1 MKKGMISLAMSLA
14 VLAASAASSENLSDQ
29 LNPLITGVP
38 SLSIGPDAVAGG
50 MGDVG
55 TATVPDN
62 NAQHWNSSKYAQ
74 MPSSAGFTISYT
86 PWLRSLGV
94 SDIDLAYLSGYYQI
108 SRLAGTVSSSL
119 RFFSLGEIQLKEDA
133 NSQGMTV
140 KPYEL
145 AFDAGY
151 ERMLSEH
158 FSMGVVFRFICSDL
172 SAKTDDNYHTGY
184 SFGADINGYYELP
197 IDIKTGTSKF
207 AFGFNIANLGTKI
220 SYDKGNTSNFLPTD
234 LRVGFTYLVP
244 FNRYNRLSFS
254 VDFDKLMVPS
264 RNVNERIAKK
274 AGINTDDLESDQ
286 RKTTADGSVYWSLS
300 DKQYTDISP
309 MKGLFWSFADAP
321 GGAKEEFKEINFGIG
336 MEYAYNE
343 QFFGRVGYHNEA
355 RSKGNRKYFTFGA
368 GFRLS
373 AFRLDV
379 GYVLSVAQNNP
390 LDQTLRFSL
399 AFDVDGIKALA
410 DRNKSK

>member
-1 MKKGMISLAMSLA
+1 MKKLAIFSAAAIVSLA
-14 VLAASAASSENLSDQ
+14 VSAQTSTGLSDQ

-55 TATVPDN
+55 VATVPDN
-62 NAQHWNSSKYAQ
+62 SSQHWNSSKYAQ
-74 MPSSAGFTISYT
+74 MSSSAGFTINYT

-108 SRLAGTVSSSL
+108 SRLAGTVSASL
-119 RFFSLGEIQLKEDA
+119 RFFSLGEITLRKDKNDPA
-133 NSQGMTV
+133 YNV

-145 AFDAGY
+145 AFDVGY

-158 FSMGVVFRFICSDL
+158 FSMGVVFRYICSDL
-172 SAKTDDNYHTGY
+172 SAKNDPEYHTGHA
-184 SFGADINGYYELP
+184 FGADINGYYELP

-207 AFGFNIANLGTKI
+207 AFGFNIMNLGTKI

-234 LRVGFTYLVP
+234 LRLGFTYLVP

-264 RNVNERIAKK
+264 RKVNERTAKK
-274 AGINTDDLESDQ
+274 AGIDTSDEST
-286 RKTTADGSVYWSLS
+286 KNSDGSWTLNE
-300 DKQYTDISP
+300 DQYTDISS

-399 AFDVDGIKALA
+399 SFDVDGIKALA
-410 DRNKSK
+410 DRNK

>member
-1 MKKGMISLAMSLA
+1 MLKINNKKKIMKKFLLSMAL
-14 VLAASAASSENLSDQ
+14 VCAAYVSAETTSNVSDL

-62 NAQHWNSSKYAQ
+62 NSQHWNSSKYAQ
-74 MPSSAGFTISYT
+74 MPSSAGFTMSYT
-86 PWLRSLGV
+86 PWLRGLGV
-94 SDIDLAYLSGYYQI
+94 NDIDLAYLSGYYQI
-108 SRLAGTVSSSL
+108 SQLAGTVSASL
-119 RFFSLGEIQLKEDA
+119 RFFSLGKIDLRDNIDA
-133 NSQGMTV
+133 TPISV
-140 KPYEL
+140 KPYEI

-172 SAKTDDNYHTGY
+172 SARQEDYYPGY
-184 SFGADINGYYELP
+184 AFGADINGYYELP
-197 IDIKTGTSKF
+197 IDIRMGTSKF
-207 AFGFNIANLGTKI
+207 AFGFNISNLGTKV

-234 LRVGFTYLVP
+234 LRLGVSYLLP
-244 FNRYNRLSFS
+244 FDRYNRLSFN
-254 VDFDKLMVPS
+254 FEADKLLVPS
-264 RNVNERIAKK
+264 RKSKFAK
-274 AGINTDDLESDQ
+274 NYDPNDESTWTMTDKE
-286 RKTTADGSVYWSLS
+286 
-300 DKQYTDISP
+300 YTDISS
-309 MKGLFWSFADAP
+309 MKGVFWSFADAP
-321 GGAKEEFKEINFGIG
+321 GGAKEEFQEINFGIG
-336 MEYAYNE
+336 LEYAYNE

-355 RSKGNRKYFTFGA
+355 KNKGNRKYFTFGA

-399 AFDVDGIKALA
+399 SFDVDGIKALA
-410 DRNKSK
+410 DRNKN